1 MMVDGHVAQSGAEL
15 VSTLHSSTVV
25 EGRFE
30 VGGSEFIKIDF
41 GMPRD
46 EVDIMNIT

>member
-1 MMVDGHVAQSGAEL
+1 MLVDGHAAQSGAQL

-25 EGRFE
+25 EGRFN
-30 VGGSEFIKIDF
+30 VGGSESIQIEI

-46 EVDIMNIT
+46 QVDIMNIT